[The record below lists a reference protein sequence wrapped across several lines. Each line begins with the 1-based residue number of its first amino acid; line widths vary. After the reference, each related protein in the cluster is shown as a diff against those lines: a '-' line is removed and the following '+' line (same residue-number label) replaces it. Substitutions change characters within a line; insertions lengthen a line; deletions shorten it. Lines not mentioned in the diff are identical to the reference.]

1 MKYCVRGHTLYR
13 IPRPGATVQ
22 FWRIENKTWVGP
34 LLDIANR
41 VGWEWQDS
49 IEDLLDFWK
58 DDPEITRFITEELV

>member
-1 MKYCVRGHTLYR
+1 M
-13 IPRPGATVQ
+13 
-22 FWRIENKTWVGP
+22 ENKTWVGP